1 MALVAGCQGRT
12 STEEAPPA
20 PRAIE
25 VHDASG
31 KLTARVVPGHPCRAT
46 VDGVELLV
54 GGRPLIAQVGEVRW
68 SGDDDKTGTTL
79 RKDGVAVAR
88 IFPAEVLPGAVDVI
102 DPQGIALLRV
112 KAAGD
117 SAPIVSASGA
127 VERVAKRTPKGISV
141 GDVTVT
147 GTDDLLLAALLTAP
161 EAGAEV
167 RGLAACH
174 RLLPIVRG
182 F

>member
-1 MALVAGCQGRT
+1 VALVAGCQGRS
-12 STEEAPPA
+12 STEDLPAAPP
-20 PRAIE
+20 AIE
-25 VHDASG
+25 VHDAKG
-31 KLTARVVPGHPCRAT
+31 AVTARVVPGHPCRAT

-54 GGRPLIAQVGEVRW
+54 GGRPLVAQVGEIRW
-68 SGDDDKTGTTL
+68 AGVDDASGTVL
-79 RKDGVAVAR
+79 EKDGVAVAR
-88 IFPAEVLPGAVDVI
+88 IFPADVTPGAVDVI
-102 DPQGIALLRV
+102 GPDGIALLRV
-112 KAAGD
+112 KVDGD
-117 SAPIVSASGA
+117 SAPVVGASGA

-174 RLLPIVRG
+174 RLLPIVKG